1 MLNRFRVPPR
11 WVMTLFVVV
20 APAIVVERLG
30 PIAGMARSWRLT
42 TARFFPVMGVALLAG
57 LLSYILG
64 QILVTPFTFV
74 ALAIGFHWGWIIV
87 SASSIVAALI
97 TQPFV
102 AIVATLIYFDL
113 RIRKEGF
120 DLQMI
125 AAALARGDQPT

>member
-1 MLNRFRVPPR
+1 M
-11 WVMTLFVVV
+11 
-20 APAIVVERLG
+20 
-30 PIAGMARSWRLT
+30 
-42 TARFFPVMGVALLAG
+42 
-57 LLSYILG
+57 
-64 QILVTPFTFV
+64 